1 METPRTLD
9 KLEEARFFLWHL
21 REENAKREH
30 GPGSV
35 QWPRAF
41 RFYLSAFLNAA
52 YSVLEYLKREA
63 KTELKRGATNKGQA
77 KRRYDEWL
85 EGWEAA
91 LPPDERQIWDHMEE
105 QRGAET
111 HWERAKTVIETKAV
125 TYRTP
130 GEHRGHP
137 AYYGTFFFGFPGD
150 FGAAL
155 AEEKR
160 KLGLPPW
167 ATVWWEAQV
176 HHFEIEGERQD
187 VVRTCER
194 YMKLL
199 EKLVSDFG
207 GSGLLPRSPSPCL

>member
-1 METPRTLD
+1 MDTPRTLD

-21 REENAKREH
+21 REENAKAER

-41 RFYLSAFLNAA
+41 GFYLSAFLNAA
-52 YSVLEYLKREA
+52 YSVRKYLEVEA
-63 KTELKRGATNKGQA
+63 KTDLKRGATNKGQA

-85 EGWEAA
+85 KGWEAA
-91 LPPDERQIWDHMEE
+91 LPPDEGQIWKLMKE

-125 TYRTP
+125 TYRSRF
-130 GEHRGHP
+130 EHRGHP
-137 AYYGTFFFGFPGD
+137 AYYAPFFFGFPGD
-150 FGAAL
+150 FGDPL

-167 ATVWWEAQV
+167 ATEWWEAQV
-176 HHFEIEGERQD
+176 HHFEMEDERRD
-187 VVRTCER
+187 VVQTCER
-194 YMKLL
+194 YVKLL
-199 EKLVSDFG
+199 EKLVSDLDR
-207 GSGLLPRSPSPCL
+207 SELLPRSPSPS